1 MESAYKPELWHDVF
15 VVIGTSAGT
24 LVGLLFVV
32 ISLHIGKLGERTDHD
47 MRAIVDGA
55 RHNTVHLLIVLIEA
69 LVVLAPQPPSMAG
82 AELIALNVFGM
93 RGPVLFSVKYA
104 GKRISISPQGRFP
117 TGLILTIAAAYL
129 AGIGGGIA
137 VLRHID
143 WSFHLVAASCV
154 AKIVRSV
161 LTAWMLMFGL
171 VQTQRP
177 DQPAKAA

>member
-24 LVGLLFVV
+24 LVGLLFIV
-32 ISLHIGKLGERTDHD
+32 ISLHIGKIGERSDHD
-47 MRAIVDGA
+47 MRAIIDGA

-69 LVVLAPQPPSMAG
+69 LVVLAPQPSTLAG
-82 AELIALNVFGM
+82 AELIALNLFGM
-93 RGPVLFSVKYA
+93 RGPLLFSVRYA
-104 GKRISISPQGRFP
+104 GKRIRISPRGSFP

-129 AGIGGGIA
+129 AGIGGGVA
-137 VLRHID
+137 VLKHID
-143 WSFHLVAASCV
+143 WSLSLVAASCM

-171 VQTQRP
+171 IQAQRSE
-177 DQPAKAA
+177 PAH